1 MNHLTALGLDEAA
14 SGLPLEAEDAQ
25 HLESCDVCRER
36 VASLTQAN
44 RAILSQA
51 TAAHLLKKFTDAPP
65 AATPASTAPAVVPI
79 RSRSKRLG
87 LLAAVAL
94 PLAAGLAVWLAPAQ
108 KPDDGLTFK
117 GAVSLELLNTREIPT
132 TRAHPDDELT
142 LAVGAAGHR
151 FGAVFAIDEN
161 GSITP
166 LFPKRGDTMG
176 PLLGTARQKLDH
188 LTVTPGN
195 TLVIAFF
202 ADSAQP
208 LSSLHDQLHAALVE
222 ANSPFDVTFPG
233 TARLLLKVE

>member
-1 MNHLTALGLDEAA
+1 MNHLTALALDEAA

-25 HLESCDVCRER
+25 HLEGCGVCRER
-36 VASLTQAN
+36 VTTLTQAN

-51 TAAHLLKKFTDAPP
+51 TAAHLLKKFTDAPGAP
-65 AATPASTAPAVVPI
+65 TTALTTPT
-79 RSRSKRLG
+79 RSRTRRWG
-87 LLAAVAL
+87 LLVAAAL
-94 PLAAGLAVWLAPAQ
+94 PLAAGLAMWLAPTQ

-166 LFPKRGDTMG
+166 LYPKRGDTMG

-202 ADSAQP
+202 ADTARP
-208 LSSLHDQLHAALVE
+208 LSELHDQLHASLVE
-222 ANSPFDVTFPG
+222 ANSPFDVTLPG